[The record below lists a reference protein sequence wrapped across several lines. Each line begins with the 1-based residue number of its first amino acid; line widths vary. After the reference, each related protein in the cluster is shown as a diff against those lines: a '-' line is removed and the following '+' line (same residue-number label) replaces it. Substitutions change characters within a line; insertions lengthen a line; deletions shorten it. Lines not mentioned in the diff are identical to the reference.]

1 MWVRKEE
8 SMVNQTVEK
17 PLYLQLVDELEVA
30 IRERMAPNDKLFSE
44 RELTQVYGV
53 SRITVRLALQEL
65 EKRGLVYKKH
75 GKGTYVS
82 EISDTAVDLSQAYSF
97 TEQMKKIGKVPR
109 TSILSFELV
118 KASDYIAQHLQLS
131 QGEEVFEVERLR
143 LADEVPMMLERTY
156 VPASLFPVLAAQ
168 RMKSTPLYE
177 IFSED
182 YHQVIRLAEEEFYAS
197 IALDNEAKILGIP
210 SNSPVLHLVRKT
222 YNDKNR
228 IIEFTFSIARAD
240 QFRYK
245 ITHQRG
251 Y

>member
-8 SMVNQTVEK
+8 SMVSQTVEK
-17 PLYLQLVDELEVA
+17 PLYLQLVDKLEVA

-109 TSILSFELV
+109 TSILSFKLV

-156 VPASLFPVLAAQ
+156 VPASLFPALTAI
-168 RMKSTPLYE
+168 RMREKPLYE
-177 IFSED
+177 IFLED
-182 YHQVIRLAEEEFYAS
+182 YGQTIRLAEEEFYAS

-245 ITHQRG
+245 ISHQRG

>member
-8 SMVNQTVEK
+8 SMVSQTVEK

-109 TSILSFELV
+109 TSILSFKLV

-156 VPASLFPVLAAQ
+156 VPASLFPALTAI
-168 RMKSTPLYE
+168 RMREKPLYE
-177 IFSED
+177 IFLED
-182 YHQVIRLAEEEFYAS
+182 YGQTIRLAEEEFYAS

-245 ITHQRG
+245 ISHQRG

>member
-8 SMVNQTVEK
+8 SMVSQTVEK
-17 PLYLQLVDELEVA
+17 PLYLQLVDELEVT

-109 TSILSFELV
+109 TSILSFKLV

-156 VPASLFPVLAAQ
+156 VPASLFPALTAI
-168 RMKSTPLYE
+168 RMREKPLYE
-177 IFSED
+177 IFLED
-182 YHQVIRLAEEEFYAS
+182 YGQTIRLAEEEFYAS

>member
-1 MWVRKEE
+1 
-8 SMVNQTVEK
+8 MVNQIDEK
-17 PLYLQLVDELEVA
+17 PLYLQLVNELEVM
-30 IRERMAPNDKLFSE
+30 IREKMGPNDKLFSE
-44 RELTQVYGV
+44 RELTQLYGV

-97 TEQMKKIGKVPR
+97 TEQMRKIGKVPR
-109 TSILSFELV
+109 TAILSFQTV
-118 KASDYIAQHLQLS
+118 RATDYIAQHLQLS
-131 QGEEVFEVERLR
+131 VGDDVFEIERLR

-156 VPASLFPVLAAQ
+156 VPVALFPSLSAT
-168 RMKSTPLYE
+168 RMSELPLYE
-177 IFSED
+177 LFLED
-182 YHQVIRLAEEEFYAS
+182 YDQNIRLAEEEFYAS
-197 IALDNEAKILGIP
+197 ISLDNEAKILGIP

-228 IIEFTFSIARAD
+228 LIEFTFSIARAD

-245 ITHQRG
+245 ISHQKQKNADS
-251 Y
+251 

>member
-1 MWVRKEE
+1 
-8 SMVNQTVEK
+8 MVSQTVEK

-109 TSILSFELV
+109 TSILSFKLV

-156 VPASLFPVLAAQ
+156 VPASLFPALTAI
-168 RMKSTPLYE
+168 RMREKPLYE
-177 IFSED
+177 IFLED
-182 YHQVIRLAEEEFYAS
+182 YGQTIRLAEEEFYAS

>member
-1 MWVRKEE
+1 
-8 SMVNQTVEK
+8 MVSQTVEK
-17 PLYLQLVDELEVA
+17 PLYLQLVDKLEVA

-109 TSILSFELV
+109 TSILSFKLV

-156 VPASLFPVLAAQ
+156 VPASLFPALTAI
-168 RMKSTPLYE
+168 RMREKPLYE
-177 IFSED
+177 IFLED
-182 YHQVIRLAEEEFYAS
+182 YGQTIRLAEEEFYAS

>member
-1 MWVRKEE
+1 
-8 SMVNQTVEK
+8 
-17 PLYLQLVDELEVA
+17 
-30 IRERMAPNDKLFSE
+30 
-44 RELTQVYGV
+44 
-53 SRITVRLALQEL
+53 
-65 EKRGLVYKKH
+65 
-75 GKGTYVS
+75 
-82 EISDTAVDLSQAYSF
+82 
-97 TEQMKKIGKVPR
+97 
-109 TSILSFELV
+109 
-118 KASDYIAQHLQLS
+118 

-156 VPASLFPVLAAQ
+156 VPASLFPALTAI
-168 RMKSTPLYE
+168 RMREKPLYE
-177 IFSED
+177 IFLED
-182 YHQVIRLAEEEFYAS
+182 YGQTIRLAEEEFYAS

-245 ITHQRG
+245 ISHQRG

>member
-1 MWVRKEE
+1 
-8 SMVNQTVEK
+8 MVNQVDEK

-97 TEQMKKIGKVPR
+97 TEQMKKIGKCPR
-109 TSILSFELV
+109 TAILSFGCAQATE
-118 KASDYIAQHLQLS
+118 YIAQHLQVNL
-131 QGEEVFEVERLR
+131 GEKVFEIERLR

-156 VPASLFPVLAAQ
+156 VPVALFPSLSAS
-168 RMKSTPLYE
+168 RMSELPLYE
-177 IFSED
+177 LFLED
-182 YHQVIRLAEEEFYAS
+182 YDQNIRLAEEEFYAS
-197 IALDNEAKILGIP
+197 ISLDNEAKILGIP

-228 IIEFTFSIARAD
+228 LIEFTFSIARAD

-245 ITHQRG
+245 ISHQKQKNADS
-251 Y
+251 

>member
-1 MWVRKEE
+1 MVRQ
-8 SMVNQTVEK
+8 VVEK

-30 IRERMAPNDKLFSE
+30 IRDRMAPNDKLFSE

-82 EISDTAVDLSQAYSF
+82 EISKAAVDLSQAYSF
-97 TEQMKKIGKVPR
+97 TEQMKEIGKVPR

-118 KASDYIAQHLQLS
+118 KATNYIAQHLQVS
-131 QGEEVFEVERLR
+131 FGEEVLEIERLR

-156 VPASLFPVLAAQ
+156 VPVSLFSGLTAQ
-168 RMKSTPLYE
+168 RMKEKPLYE

-182 YHQVIRLAEEEFYAS
+182 YGQTIRLAEEEFYAS

-210 SNSPVLHLVRKT
+210 SNAPVLHLVRKT

-228 IIEFTFSIARAD
+228 MIEFTFSIARAD

-245 ITHQRG
+245 IIHQRG

>member
-1 MWVRKEE
+1 M
-8 SMVNQTVEK
+8 SGQFDDK

-30 IRERMAPNDKLFSE
+30 IRERMAPNDKLLSE
-44 RELTQVYGV
+44 RELTQVHGV

-82 EISDTAVDLSQAYSF
+82 EILDTAVDLSQAYSF
-97 TEQMKKIGKVPR
+97 TDQMRKMGKVPR
-109 TSILSFELV
+109 TVILSFRNMQATDFIAQQLQVSCGELV
-118 KASDYIAQHLQLS
+118 
-131 QGEEVFEVERLR
+131 FEIERLR

-156 VPASLFPVLAAQ
+156 VPVSLFPTLTSS
-168 RMKSTPLYE
+168 RMSEKPLYE
-177 IFSED
+177 IFLED
-182 YHQVIRLAEEEFYAS
+182 YGQVVRLAEEEFYAS
-197 IALDNEAKILGIP
+197 ISLDNEAKILGIP

-228 IIEFTFSIARAD
+228 LIEYTFSIARAD

-245 ITHQRG
+245 IIHQK
-251 Y
+251 